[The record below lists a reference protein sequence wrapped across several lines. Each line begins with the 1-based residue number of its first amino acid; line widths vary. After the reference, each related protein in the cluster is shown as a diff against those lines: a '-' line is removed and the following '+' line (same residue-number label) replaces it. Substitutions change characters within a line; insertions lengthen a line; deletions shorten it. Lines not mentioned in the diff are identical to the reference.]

1 MIFGGRGTFATHF
14 PDGTTAVAFQPFAED
29 YEPAW
34 MVKHTAKGMTVGF
47 GTVGDIEAT
56 IGDTRIGGYNAD
68 GTTYEQPTI
77 GFPSAGEYIY
87 VKVQALDSSLDRIE
101 RVEVKKGAK
110 LDITKAEYP
119 IAYFYTNEDMEREGL
134 GFEEGKAAGRFLQ
147 IAHFH
152 LRYQVRRGKQ
162 YLFPTNGYGGWAI
175 RE

>member
-1 MIFGGRGTFATHF
+1 MIFGGRGAFATHF

-47 GTVGDIEAT
+47 GTVSGIEAK
-56 IGDTRIGGYNAD
+56 IGGTRIGGYNPD
-68 GTTYEQPTI
+68 GSTYEQPTI
-77 GFPSAGEYIY
+77 GFPSPGEYIY
-87 VKVQALDSSLDRIE
+87 VKVQTGDRLERIE
-101 RVEVKKGAK
+101 KVEIMKGAD

-119 IAYFYTNEDMEREGL
+119 IAYFYTDQDMEQEGL

-175 RE
+175 IE